1 MACKK
6 LSFFESIFSV
16 TNNDLNH
23 KQICIMGFKIKIQKD
38 VKPHFVYE
46 NLPIENNK
54 IIFRTFNGGYN
65 CNPKYIAEEIIKQNL
80 PYKLVWVVNKN
91 ILNFIDDFPR
101 NKIKLVMSGTSEEA
115 KETATAKILIDNER
129 RTSYI
134 QRGMFKKE
142 EQIYIQTFHG
152 SLGIK
157 KTGIDR
163 NDVSKSAL
171 RLCKIDSEQIDYL
184 VSNST
189 YTTNFFKSMF
199 WNYGTVIECG
209 HPRNDIFFKNNNEI
223 RKKVYKYFNLHENK
237 KILMYAPTLREDRDF
252 NCYSLDLEKTL
263 KAVTSKFG
271 GDWVVITRLH
281 PLLINRRDDFIPA
294 GSNIIDGTQYSDMQE
309 LLASVDLLI
318 TDYSSSIYDYVLSYK
333 PGFIFATDI
342 KKYDN
347 DRGLYYPLT
356 STPFPVATNNEE
368 MVKNIQNFNYDKYK
382 SDVTEF
388 LKGKGVVES
397 GKASEKIVELIKEII
412 VKAENNEKEQEVQV

>member
-1 MACKK
+1 MHKGMS
-6 LSFFESIFSV
+6 LIENIFSV
-16 TNNDLNH
+16 KNSDLNH
-23 KQICIMGFKIKIQKD
+23 KQICLMGLKIKWHKEA
-38 VKPHFVYE
+38 KPRYAYE

-101 NKIKLVMSGTSEEA
+101 DRIKLVMSGTAEEVR
-115 KETATAKILIDNER
+115 ETSTAKIIIDNER
-129 RTSYI
+129 RINYI
-134 QRGMFKKE
+134 KRGIFKKD

-184 VSNST
+184 VSNSA

-199 WNYGTVIECG
+199 WNNGAVIECG

-223 RKKVYKYFNLHENK
+223 RKKVYKYFNLPENK
-237 KILMYAPTLREDRDF
+237 KIMMYAPTLREDRDF
-252 NCYSLDLEKTL
+252 SCYSLDLEKTIQ
-263 KAVTSKFG
+263 AITSKFG

-281 PLLINRRDDFIPA
+281 PLLINRRDDFIPV

-318 TDYSSSIYDYVLSYK
+318 TDYSSSIYDFVLSYK

-412 VKAENNEKEQEVQV
+412 VKAENNEKEQGVKV

>member
-1 MACKK
+1 MK
-6 LSFFESIFSV
+6 
-16 TNNDLNH
+16 
-23 KQICIMGFKIKIQKD
+23 
-38 VKPHFVYE
+38 
-46 NLPIENNK
+46 
-54 IIFRTFNGGYN
+54 
-65 CNPKYIAEEIIKQNL
+65 
-80 PYKLVWVVNKN
+80 
-91 ILNFIDDFPR
+91 
-101 NKIKLVMSGTSEEA
+101 
-115 KETATAKILIDNER
+115 
-129 RTSYI
+129 
-134 QRGMFKKE
+134 
-142 EQIYIQTFHG
+142 
-152 SLGIK
+152 
-157 KTGIDR
+157 
-163 NDVSKSAL
+163 
-171 RLCKIDSEQIDYL
+171 
-184 VSNST
+184 
-189 YTTNFFKSMF
+189 
-199 WNYGTVIECG
+199 
-209 HPRNDIFFKNNNEI
+209 
-223 RKKVYKYFNLHENK
+223 
-237 KILMYAPTLREDRDF
+237 
-252 NCYSLDLEKTL
+252 KTL